1 MAVRSVID
9 IDINDAS
16 FQRFASLFKRYQE
29 QLAQSP
35 GAWKKVSDAVEE
47 SLDKT
52 TEGVENVGEATS
64 EAAKSAQAM
73 NVAFRQTY
81 VIVNQQAEATRKR
94 ATGEVGI
101 GHALDGQVRAWKNMA
116 THAHT
121 FAGQIADATKSLLR
135 WGALTGLI
143 SGILGG
149 GGLFGIDRLA
159 AGAGNAR
166 RSALGLGVSPGEQR
180 AFDLNYGRLPGSE
193 NILSGVNE
201 ALHDP
206 RKIGALYNVGLSQR
220 DIQGKDAAEVATS
233 FIAKLKDLVDQ
244 TPENQL
250 GVLIEQRHLEGIASL
265 ETLQGL
271 KNTPASEIAGYGKQ
285 YKTDVGNLDLTK
297 NQQKG
302 WQDLQVQ
309 FSRSGET
316 IRTGFERMLADLSVP
331 LQHLSKSFT
340 KLITDLM
347 KNPHVGEFIGHLAT
361 RIEEFAKY
369 LDKGELEKELI
380 NLTNKF
386 IETWKNMGAFV
397 GGVKKLG
404 PPIETLWHTID
415 SVATSIA
422 HVAHL
427 VLDPFS
433 SITGIPTE
441 DQLLHPENAPK
452 LPQTREE
459 AERRDQGGDIP
470 EFDWKK
476 PWTYDIIGRLGHAL
490 SDPPG
495 VRNNNPLNLSYRGQE
510 GTIASDGRFGIYGT
524 PEAGVAAAE
533 RQLLKYQAGGTDTLT
548 KVIDKWAPPGDN
560 DTAGYIAEV
569 SKRTGIDPNQ
579 RLDFHD
585 EKTASAI
592 IAAMARR
599 ETGRDYDREV
609 IQRGVDQGL
618 GRGQTQVAS
627 APKSATVKI
636 DINNNTGGNSIVSA
650 SQLAVPM

>member
-1 MAVRSVID
+1 
-9 IDINDAS
+9 
-16 FQRFASLFKRYQE
+16 
-29 QLAQSP
+29 
-35 GAWKKVSDAVEE
+35 
-47 SLDKT
+47 
-52 TEGVENVGEATS
+52 
-64 EAAKSAQAM
+64 M

-206 RKIGALYNVGLSQR
+206 RKIGALYNVGLSQK
-220 DIQGKDAAEVATS
+220 DIQGKDAAQVSVE
-233 FIAKLKDLVDQ
+233 FISKLKELVDK

-250 GVLIEQRHLEGIASL
+250 GVLIEQRHLEGIADL
-265 ETLQGL
+265 ATLQGL
-271 KNTPASEIAGYGKQ
+271 KNTPAGEIAGYGKQ
-285 YKTDVGNLDLTK
+285 YQTDVGNLDLTK

-340 KLITDLM
+340 KLVTDLM
-347 KNPHVGEFIGHLAT
+347 KNPHVGEFIDHLAT
-361 RIEEFAKY
+361 RIDEFAKY

-397 GGVKKLG
+397 GGVDGLIEDLKKLG

-459 AERRDQGGDIP
+459 AEKRDQGGDIP

-490 SDPPG
+490 TETRGD
-495 VRNNNPLNLSYRGQE
+495 RNNNWLNLSYAGQK
-510 GTIASDGRFGIYGT
+510 GTVGKDEQFGIYDA
-524 PEAGVAAAE
+524 PESGIAAAE
-533 RQLLKYQAGGTDTLT
+533 RQLLKYQSEGTDTLA
-548 KVIDKWAPPGDN
+548 KIIEKWAPSKDPRN
-560 DTAGYIAEV
+560 HTAEYIEQVA
-569 SKRTGIDPNQ
+569 KKTQLDPNQ

-585 EKTASAI
+585 RETASAV
-592 IAAMARR
+592 IAAMARH
-599 ETGRDYDREV
+599 EVGHEVDRGV